1 MEKKALRKSLLQA
14 RQAIAPEIWQTKSS
28 QLCSHLRSSSL
39 FTQAQTVLGY
49 FSTRQEPDLS
59 FLFSPEKL
67 STATFPAATPTAK
80 TWGFPRCVGKRLTW
94 HIWSPD
100 ESLALQIGAYGIL
113 EPHPD
118 APTLAPDQVDLILV
132 PAIACDTR
140 GYRLGYGG
148 GFYDRLLTLPAW
160 AEKPTIGIVFE
171 STYLPK
177 LPEDEWDRPLKAVC
191 TEKGLFFANQRSS
204 HTLATDQ

>member
-1 MEKKALRKSLLQA
+1 MDKSVVMDKKALRESLLKD
-14 RQAIAPEIWQTKSS
+14 RQSIAPEIWQAKSN
-28 QLCSHLRSSSL
+28 QLCDHLRSSAL
-39 FTQAQTVLGY
+39 FIQAQTVLAY

-59 FLFSPEKL
+59 ALFPI
-67 STATFPAATPTAK
+67 AK
-80 TWGFPRCVGKRLTW
+80 IWGFPRCVGKSLIW

-100 ESLALQIGAYGIL
+100 DSLALQIGAYGIL

-118 APTLAPDQVDLILV
+118 APTLLPEPVDLILV

-148 GFYDRLLTLPAW
+148 GFYDRLLALPAW

-171 STYLPK
+171 STYLSE
-177 LPEDEWDRPLKAVC
+177 LPRDEWDHPLTAVC
-191 TEKGLFFANQRSS
+191 TEKGLISADQPSS
-204 HTLATDQ
+204 RTEP